1 MHSRDRVDEGVVE
14 GNEAVP
20 GEVDGTVAIKRS
32 HKDADNK
39 KTSALEEYAAELKC
53 DNRTRALENATDRK
67 IEEQRPSTSVDLHV
81 TTSHSAVNKGFQDLE
96 SVRNI
101 DEEKPTTSKQLERN
115 EVESDSADDVVV
127 LGSQPVPEEEQE
139 DRAAARSDETISD
152 DPVQQDRINKEEGS
166 NKGVDE
172 NVVVV

>member
-1 MHSRDRVDEGVVE
+1 MHSQDRVREGVVE

-20 GEVDGTVAIKRS
+20 GEVDGSVAIKRS
-32 HKDADNK
+32 PKEH
-39 KTSALEEYAAELKC
+39 AAELKC
-53 DNRTRALENATDRK
+53 DNRTPVFQKVTDGK
-67 IEEQRPSTSVDLHV
+67 IKEHRPSTSADLNV
-81 TTSHSAVNKGFQDLE
+81 TTTHSHVNEGLQDLE

-101 DEEKPTTSKQLERN
+101 EEEKPTTSKQIERN
-115 EVESDSADDVVV
+115 KVESDSADRVVV

-152 DPVQQDRINKEEGS
+152 DPVQQGKIIKEEGS